1 MMRKSFKYNI
11 FAANMKNTFILFGLG
26 VMLFTACKPK
36 VKDGVGTELIDPD
49 HPAIMTFKD
58 TVYDF
63 GTITQGQSVQFAYE
77 FTNTGGSSLI
87 INDVIPTCGCTV
99 PQNWPR
105 YPVKPGASAKIEVVF
120 NSEGKSGDVQRFV
133 KIITNAKPS
142 RKALLIKGKIKAP
155 KS

>member
-1 MMRKSFKYNI
+1 
-11 FAANMKNTFILFGLG
+11 MKNQIVFLTLATVALLG
-26 VMLFTACKPK
+26 CKPK
-36 VKDGVGTELIDPD
+36 VKDGVGTELIDPE

-77 FTNTGGSSLI
+77 FTNTGGSSLV

-99 PQNWPR
+99 PQSWPR

-133 KIITNAKPS
+133 KIVTNAKPS
-142 RKALLIKGKIKAP
+142 RKALVIKGKINAP
-155 KS
+155 KSN